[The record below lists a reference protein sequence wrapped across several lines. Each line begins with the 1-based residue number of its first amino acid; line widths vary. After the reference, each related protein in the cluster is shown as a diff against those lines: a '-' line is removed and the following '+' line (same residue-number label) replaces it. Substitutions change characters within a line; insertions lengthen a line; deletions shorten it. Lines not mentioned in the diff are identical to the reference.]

1 MMFSEQRQ
9 FFSSRFGHFAASA
22 FSRDQGVNFLLQG
35 LKRIEQRV
43 MQVRPP
49 EWLVD
54 EVTGRVILLLNHIL
68 LKEPQAL
75 ERIKR
80 QKGRTIEVK
89 WQNLS
94 CRVQCTAAGLLER
107 STAPTQQSQTL
118 PVKAPD
124 LSIEL
129 MESSLISLVEMFAA
143 SKKPPL
149 HIQGDVQLAAEVNWL
164 VDHVKWDLE
173 DDLAKLVG
181 DVNAHQIGKLVRYLK
196 ESMAKFVSRANESF
210 NRSRDAQS
218 AREGSAQ

>member
-1 MMFSEQRQ
+1 
-9 FFSSRFGHFAASA
+9 
-22 FSRDQGVNFLLQG
+22 
-35 LKRIEQRV
+35 
-43 MQVRPP
+43 
-49 EWLVD
+49 
-54 EVTGRVILLLNHIL
+54 
-68 LKEPQAL
+68 
-75 ERIKR
+75 
-80 QKGRTIEVK
+80 
-89 WQNLS
+89 
-94 CRVQCTAAGLLER
+94 
-107 STAPTQQSQTL
+107 
-118 PVKAPD
+118 

-196 ESMAKFVSRANESF
+196 ESMSKFVSRANESF